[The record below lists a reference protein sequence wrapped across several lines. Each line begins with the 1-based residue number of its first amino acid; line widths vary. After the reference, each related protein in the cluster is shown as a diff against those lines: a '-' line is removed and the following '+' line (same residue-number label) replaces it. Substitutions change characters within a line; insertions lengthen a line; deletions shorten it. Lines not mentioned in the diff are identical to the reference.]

1 MNGNRVISVGI
12 FFDGTGNNGA
22 NILSPDKPLNNNE
35 SYYGTFS
42 NIYKLYSLFVGDE
55 KIYIEGIGTATGSED
70 NNFAMA
76 TCANPPY
83 GSGYS
88 SDDKLQKAGDF
99 VQKIIHDETKE
110 YHFYIYGFGRGG
122 MLARTF
128 CNQLLTF
135 YAVGNCRIK
144 FLGLFD
150 TVESKPFNNYNMKIS
165 AQVEN
170 ALHFCAVNE
179 GRFFFPLTGLFEN
192 SKTMQ
197 DQKLENQSSVWKE
210 IFVPGDHADIGGGY
224 LEGPQS
230 VYISTDFI
238 NVDDLHDYVSDIR
251 NAKTNA
257 DGNKIWDALLSE
269 YKVETVDGLS
279 QAYVCRDKVYN
290 DLSKVYGK
298 LMMDETNTILS
309 VFSTENEA
317 YFGTDYNKHAFLNRF
332 YIKMK
337 EYVKDLS
344 TNKKPIYDFERFAD
358 YTHISSN
365 FGLYSDSFRYRT
377 QREINIELINNGLNV
392 SSRTSVD
399 ETSRTKRLSVELHLP
414 EDSFV
419 ADFLYGT
426 NVPNNDIWVRS
437 IIKAPAATILNE
449 WKN

>member
-12 FFDGTGNNGA
+12 FFDGTGNNGE

-35 SYYGTFS
+35 SYYGTFN
-42 NIYKLYSLFVGDE
+42 NIYKLYSLFIGDE
-55 KIYIEGIGTATGSED
+55 KIYIEGIGTLTGHED

-88 SDDKLQKAGDF
+88 SDDKLQKAADF
-99 VQKIIHDETKE
+99 VQETAHDETKE
-110 YHFYIYGFGRGG
+110 YHFYLYGFGRGG

-128 CNQLLTF
+128 CNQLLTN

-150 TVESKPFNNYNMKIS
+150 TVESRPFNTYNMKVS

-179 GRFFFPLTGLFEN
+179 SRFFFPLTGFFEN

-197 DQKLENQSSVWKE
+197 DQKSENQLSVWKE
-210 IFVPGDHADIGGGY
+210 VFVPGDHADIGGGY

-230 VYISTDFI
+230 VYISTDFNNI
-238 NVDDLHDYVSDIR
+238 DDLHNYVSDIR
-251 NAKTNA
+251 NATTNA

-298 LMMDETNTILS
+298 LMMDETNAILS

-317 YFGTDYNKHAFLNRF
+317 YFGIDYNRHAFLNRF

-344 TNKKPIYDFERFAD
+344 ANKKPIYDFGRFAD
-358 YTHISSN
+358 YIHISSN
-365 FGLYSDSFRYRT
+365 FGLYSNSFQYRT

-392 SSRTSVD
+392 SSSTSVD
-399 ETSRTKRLSVELHLP
+399 ETSQAKRLSLELHLP

-437 IIKAPAATILNE
+437 IIKTLTTSVLNE

>member
-12 FFDGTGNNGA
+12 FFDGTGNNGV

-42 NIYKLYSLFVGDE
+42 NIYKLYSLFVGDK
-55 KIYIEGIGTATGSED
+55 KIYIEGIGTVTGHED

-88 SDDKLQKAGDF
+88 SDDKLRKAGEF
-99 VQKIIHDETKE
+99 VQKIAYDDTKE
-110 YHFYIYGFGRGG
+110 YHFYVYGFGRGG
-122 MLARTF
+122 MLARTL
-128 CNQLLTF
+128 CNQLLTH

-150 TVESKPFNNYNMKIS
+150 TVESKPFNTYNMNMSVQI
-165 AQVEN
+165 EN
-170 ALHFCAVNE
+170 ALHFCAANE

-192 SKTMQ
+192 SKTMK
-197 DQKLENQSSVWKE
+197 DQKSEKKSSVWKE
-210 IFVPGDHADIGGGY
+210 VFVPGDHADIGGGY

-230 VYISTDFI
+230 VYISTDFA
-238 NVDDLHDYVSDIR
+238 NVDDLHSYVSDIR
-251 NAKTNA
+251 NAKTSA

-269 YKVETVDGLS
+269 YKVETVNGLS
-279 QAYVCRDKVYN
+279 QAFVCRDKVYN

-298 LMMDETNTILS
+298 LMMDETNIILS

-317 YFGTDYNKHAFLNRF
+317 YFGTDYNKHSFLSR
-332 YIKMK
+332 YYSKMK
-337 EYVKDLS
+337 EYLKDLS
-344 TNKKPIYDFERFAD
+344 GNKKPIYDFGRFAE

-365 FGLYSDSFRYRT
+365 FGLYSNSFRYRT

-392 SSRTSVD
+392 SSSTSVD

-426 NVPNNDIWVRS
+426 NVPNNDIWLRS
-437 IIKAPAATILNE
+437 IVKTPAAVRVNE
-449 WKN
+449 

>member
-1 MNGNRVISVGI
+1 
-12 FFDGTGNNGA
+12 
-22 NILSPDKPLNNNE
+22 
-35 SYYGTFS
+35 
-42 NIYKLYSLFVGDE
+42 
-55 KIYIEGIGTATGSED
+55 
-70 NNFAMA
+70 MA

-99 VQKIIHDETKE
+99 VQKKIIHDETKE

-144 FLGLFD
+144 FWELFD

-210 IFVPGDHADIGGGY
+210 IFCSPEIMLILEEGY

-251 NAKTNA
+251 NAKPMLMEIKY
-257 DGNKIWDALLSE
+257 GMLLLSE
-269 YKVETVDGLS
+269 YKSGNGGWPFTGL
-279 QAYVCRDKVYN
+279 C
-290 DLSKVYGK
+290 
-298 LMMDETNTILS
+298 
-309 VFSTENEA
+309 
-317 YFGTDYNKHAFLNRF
+317 
-332 YIKMK
+332 
-337 EYVKDLS
+337 
-344 TNKKPIYDFERFAD
+344 
-358 YTHISSN
+358 
-365 FGLYSDSFRYRT
+365 
-377 QREINIELINNGLNV
+377 
-392 SSRTSVD
+392 
-399 ETSRTKRLSVELHLP
+399 LP
-414 EDSFV
+414 
-419 ADFLYGT
+419 G
-426 NVPNNDIWVRS
+426 
-437 IIKAPAATILNE
+437 
-449 WKN
+449 